1 MTYRHV
7 SITLC
12 GLTRT
17 LLATNALSLDVSLLV
32 RSRVQL
38 GAVDA
43 GVVGANAAKST
54 GKSAVARACALH
66 SQSLAHDGA
75 ALAEH
80 LEVRHASGTG
90 RNIVAS
96 GRSRERAQRGG
107 GRLVEE
113 RAHGPRLAEKGLHD
127 GQWRGQARMEG
138 RWL

>member
-1 MTYRHV
+1 MTYRHLSRSV
-7 SITLC
+7 D

-17 LLATNALSLDVSLLV
+17 LLATNALSLDVGLLV
-32 RSRVQL
+32 RSCVQL

-43 GVVGANAAKST
+43 GVVGANATKST
-54 GKSAVARACALH
+54 GKSAVSRACALH

-80 LEVRHASGTG
+80 LEVRHASRTG

-96 GRSRERAQRGG
+96 GRSRERTQRGG

-127 GQWRGQARMEG
+127 GQWRGQAKTER
-138 RWL
+138 R